1 MLRTC
6 IAIGLIAA
14 GAARTGIR
22 TQSAVNEVIAL
33 EKGALDRWGNGD
45 VEGFLS
51 LYADEISYFDPI
63 QAHRIDGLA
72 AMRAAY
78 GPFQGKIHIDRYEM
92 LSPKVQLSGDIAVLS
107 YNIQNYAKQP
117 DGTEKPAT
125 RWNVTEVFRRIGGKW
140 RTIHSHFSFTQPK
153 LAP

>member
-1 MLRTC
+1 MTRIF
-6 IAIGLIAA
+6 IAIGMVAA
-14 GAARTGIR
+14 GLATRAR
-22 TQSAVNEVIAL
+22 TQSAGNEVIAL

-45 VEGFLS
+45 VEGYLS
-51 LYADEISYFDPI
+51 LYADEITYFDPF

-78 GPFQGKIHIDRYEM
+78 GPFQGKIHVDRYEM
-92 LSPKVQLSGDIAVLS
+92 LNPKVQLSGDIAVLS
-107 YNIQNYAKQP
+107 YNIQNYASQP
-117 DGTEKPAT
+117 DGSEKTAA
-125 RWNVTEVFRRIGGKW
+125 RWNVTEVFRRTGDKW